1 MFYKS
6 FVIDGLK
13 SSTIFVDIPHRSY
26 AKTFHSLGLHP
37 HQTSK
42 SFPLH
47 LYFIVSKIYPKLE
60 SKQIRL
66 LNF

>member
-1 MFYKS
+1 MWFLILNMYQNLLTSLCKMY
-6 FVIDGLK
+6 
-13 SSTIFVDIPHRSY
+13 T
-26 AKTFHSLGLHP
+26 LGLHP